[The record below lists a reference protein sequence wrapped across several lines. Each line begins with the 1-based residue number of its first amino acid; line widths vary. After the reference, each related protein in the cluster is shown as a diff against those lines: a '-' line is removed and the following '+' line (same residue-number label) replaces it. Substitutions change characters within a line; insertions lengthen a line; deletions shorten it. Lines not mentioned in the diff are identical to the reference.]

1 MKRSS
6 RELKENARVI
16 LNGRYGIFIG
26 TFLVYFLI
34 AMAIESVPVFFL
46 RTEGASG
53 IVVSQVITLILSLII
68 SILAAGFNRLSL
80 NVSRGRQAGVGDLF
94 YCFSHHPDRVI
105 VVNFLISLVGIVCQI
120 PTILI
125 TVSLGFQS
133 FYYTPLSWI
142 AGLLLCSLVFGIISY
157 IITLGFS
164 LSIPLLIDNPDMGAI
179 EAMKTSA
186 ALMKGNKG
194 RYFYISLSFI
204 GISLLCILSFG
215 IGYLWAFPYMSVTF
229 MEFYRETIGELDG
242 GPRDQIHSHSD
253 YDAQDSWS

>member
-1 MKRSS
+1 MFP
-6 RELKENARVI
+6 A
-16 LNGRYGIFIG
+16 
-26 TFLVYFLI
+26 
-34 AMAIESVPVFFL
+34 VF
-46 RTEGASG
+46 
-53 IVVSQVITLILSLII
+53 
-68 SILAAGFNRLSL
+68 
-80 NVSRGRQAGVGDLF
+80 RQASATCSTAF
-94 YCFSHHPDRVI
+94 RIADRVI

-125 TVSLGFQS
+125 TVSLGYQS

-204 GISLLCILSFG
+204 GISLFCVYFLS
-215 IGYLWAFPYMSVTF
+215 
-229 MEFYRETIGELDG
+229 E
-242 GPRDQIHSHSD
+242 SD
-253 YDAQDSWS
+253 ISGRSPTCP